1 MFLPSGALPRPK
13 SGRVRCFVL
22 VVRYMKSEPM
32 SVSFGPP
39 APADPVELLHRAARA
54 AKCGPCGC
62 AHDAAD
68 VLSKLPAGAPE
79 GLVEAARELGEKK
92 VAQRYACLGCAVCW
106 PAQALDAAAEA
117 GLVSE
122 EAVIC
127 PVEPA
132 VPREGWPP
140 LPGDYTVL
148 RYTAPVAV
156 CTLGDKDLAAAVAAA
171 SGPGVG
177 VVGTLTTE
185 NLGIER
191 LVQNT
196 ISNPNLRF
204 VIVAGEE
211 VEQKIGHHPGG
222 TLRVLATNGTD
233 TRGRIIDAPGR
244 RPRLQNLTAE
254 EISHFRDHV
263 EVIDLIGT
271 TDPATITDAARQC
284 AERDPG
290 PAPAPPSAQAVPVT
304 QARSPERTI
313 ADPAG
318 YLVIHIDRA
327 RRLLVIEHYHNNGA
341 VTSMVEARGATDG
354 YTTILQAGL
363 VSRLDHAA
371 YLGRELARAE
381 HALLTGDPY
390 RQDAAP
396 GEEVISTADFDADAD
411 PAPDGAPG
419 GAL

>member
-1 MFLPSGALPRPK
+1 
-13 SGRVRCFVL
+13 
-22 VVRYMKSEPM
+22 MKSEPM
-32 SVSFGPP
+32 SISFGPP
-39 APADPVELLHRAARA
+39 PPPEPVDPVELLKRAARA
-54 AKCGPCGC
+54 KKCGPCGC
-62 AHDAAD
+62 AHDAAE
-68 VLSKLPAGAPE
+68 VLSELPDGAPE
-79 GLVEAARELGEKK
+79 GLVEAARELGDKR
-92 VAQRYACLGCAVCW
+92 VAKQYECLGCAVCW

-132 VPREGWPP
+132 TPREGWPP
-140 LPGDYTVL
+140 LPGDYTLL

-156 CTLGDKDLAAAVAAA
+156 CTLGDKDLAAAVTAA
-171 SGPGVG
+171 SGPGLG

-222 TLRVLATNGTD
+222 TLLALAANGTD
-233 TRGRIIDAPGR
+233 ARGRIIDAPGR

-254 EISHFRDHV
+254 EIGHFRDHV
-263 EVIDLIGT
+263 EVVDLIGT
-271 TDPATITDAARQC
+271 TDPAAITAAAREL
-284 AERDPG
+284 ADRDPG
-290 PAPAPPSAQAVPVT
+290 PAPAPPSALAVPVT
-304 QARSPERTI
+304 QAVSPQRLI

-318 YLVIHIDRA
+318 YLVVHIDRP
-327 RRLLVIEHYHNNGA
+327 RRLLIIEHYRNNGT

-354 YTTILQAGL
+354 YTTVLEAGL

-381 HALLTGDPY
+381 LALLTGGPY

-396 GEEVISTADFDADAD
+396 GGEIVNTEEFADAE
-411 PAPDGAPG
+411 PATAAG
-419 GAL
+419 GAR